1 MFSLPPET
9 KLDVFKFLNFEELF
23 LIKQTNRYFNY
34 FINEYEEELACQTFD
49 YIYIND
55 IEHLNRCKSD
65 IFRFIKPQKVDFQLT
80 EQLKVKWQTA
90 IEKSIPMFLH
100 NYESTKN
107 FIVCMEK
114 KNSDYQVCCYHL
126 ELPNFPKCLEEM
138 KLVNYILEQLFKCF
152 FKYSEFDKIINP
164 EMIKLIFDNKTT
176 INFQLNI
183 QQCTIWFFN
192 SQKIFEFILDH
203 LNVKEFISIR
213 FNDVENTEEYLDI
226 LFNILINEGNKFPH
240 VCYSHIKLPR
250 IYDLIIKHIETSTDL
265 SKMVDNIRFSHI
277 KCPRPEISER
287 AENIKRERAKS
298 SFNRFVKYK
307 LSNINN
313 PKEIF
318 YFNIVEDYG
327 TITTIS
333 HVQI

>member
-80 EQLKVKWQTA
+80 EQLKVK
-90 IEKSIPMFLH
+90 
-100 NYESTKN
+100 
-107 FIVCMEK
+107 
-114 KNSDYQVCCYHL
+114 
-126 ELPNFPKCLEEM
+126 
-138 KLVNYILEQLFKCF
+138 
-152 FKYSEFDKIINP
+152 
-164 EMIKLIFDNKTT
+164 
-176 INFQLNI
+176 
-183 QQCTIWFFN
+183 
-192 SQKIFEFILDH
+192 
-203 LNVKEFISIR
+203 
-213 FNDVENTEEYLDI
+213 
-226 LFNILINEGNKFPH
+226 
-240 VCYSHIKLPR
+240 
-250 IYDLIIKHIETSTDL
+250 HIETSTDL